1 MSKYTSLELTLVYN
15 LTRFFERAFL
25 CVLSILIVTFHQ
37 NAIYAQSLHSRLIK
51 SSFICSY
58 IGYRNFMNNIF
69 KTIWNHATQS
79 WVATSELSRAK
90 GKTKSVKTALVTAVG
105 VATH

>member
-1 MSKYTSLELTLVYN
+1 
-15 LTRFFERAFL
+15 
-25 CVLSILIVTFHQ
+25 
-37 NAIYAQSLHSRLIK
+37 
-51 SSFICSY
+51 
-58 IGYRNFMNNIF
+58 MNNIF